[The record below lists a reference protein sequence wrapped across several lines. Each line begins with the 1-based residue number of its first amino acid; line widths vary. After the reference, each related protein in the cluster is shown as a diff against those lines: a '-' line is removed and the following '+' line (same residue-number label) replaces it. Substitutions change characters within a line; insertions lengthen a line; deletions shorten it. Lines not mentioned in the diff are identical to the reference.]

1 MRQVLLKSSN
11 LGDAIAEA
19 SNEVDFG
26 LRAASVKLLFLVGM
40 VAGSPED
47 LLLASQLQIEHQV
60 DLSLLMSGLCGPR
73 GDGGSPVRCSE
84 APLLGRNRSVA
95 IQILDDSNSDAGE
108 QVPEEESKEER
119 KKTYEI
125 EDRGKV

>member
-1 MRQVLLKSSN
+1 M
-11 LGDAIAEA
+11 
-19 SNEVDFG
+19 
-26 LRAASVKLLFLVGM
+26 
-40 VAGSPED
+40 
-47 LLLASQLQIEHQV
+47 LLASQLQLEHQV

-73 GDGGSPVRCSE
+73 SDAESPVRCYD

-108 QVPEEESKEER
+108 PAPEEESKEER

-125 EDRGKV
+125 EDRRKV